1 MLKQDCA
8 KSTAYALTERE
19 VSILGKGGSRK
30 CLAAPKIKEIKYEA
44 QSRLLI
50 ALL

>member
-1 MLKQDCA
+1 
-8 KSTAYALTERE
+8 
-19 VSILGKGGSRK
+19 VS
-30 CLAAPKIKEIKYEA
+30 APKIKEIKYEE